1 MDAFIA
7 KVASE
12 IINPL
17 ILFLFALAIVFFL
30 YGMLEFLLNQTSDE
44 KKTTGRSHM
53 IWGIVGIA
61 IMMGVWTILNIILNT
76 LNIDY
81 VDVDGGAI
89 EVDGERM
96 Q

>member
-1 MDAFIA
+1 
-7 KVASE
+7 
-12 IINPL
+12 
-17 ILFLFALAIVFFL
+17 
-30 YGMLEFLLNQTSDE
+30 
-44 KKTTGRSHM
+44 M

>member
-1 MDAFIA
+1 MDAFIG
-7 KVASE
+7 KVSSE

-53 IWGIVGIA
+53 IWGVVGIA

-81 VDVDGGAI
+81 VEVDGGAI
-89 EVDGERM
+89 QVDGEQM